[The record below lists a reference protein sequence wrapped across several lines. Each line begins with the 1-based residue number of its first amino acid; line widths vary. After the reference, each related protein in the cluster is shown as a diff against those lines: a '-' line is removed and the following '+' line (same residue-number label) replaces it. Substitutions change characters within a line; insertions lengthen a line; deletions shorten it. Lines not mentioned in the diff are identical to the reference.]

1 MKKILST
8 LLVAAM
14 LLSLVIVASV
24 PAAAAD
30 GMWLAYATASDYALS
45 DSERSSI
52 PGYEYTDDGVRLIP
66 ADWEGQA
73 PFATIQTRDTWN
85 IQDGIYM
92 QVRIDEFSYEAADKW
107 VNFNIWSQP
116 MTEPGVADAETYGYG
131 VQTLFRPEID
141 DKEAGTYKIV
151 FNGKDSYTYYKEGFT
166 RVPYTDE
173 EKAINNDIKIEAK
186 QDENGCITIEFS
198 LTYDGE
204 NYTLLCNGAPV
215 PAEINEYLKEAFPD
229 GQAYVGFSMRNS
241 EQGGTVGCTV
251 TSFGANLDEA
261 TVPAGDDS
269 REPVKYVNEVAEIA
283 SADTVPAG
291 QPAIILT
298 GDMINSAT
306 GKAPSST
313 AGTTVKVNDDFTVH
327 LVETKQNV
335 ASVYLKVKNNVS
347 YSVED
352 FPVAVVLTKNFCTC
366 DYMDEC
372 YATESVDCY
381 VLNGKNITAGE
392 NCRVRE
398 LEMCYD
404 PIIVED
410 GDKAGQYLYF
420 YTDMVE
426 DIIGQEGRINGIQY
440 GFANVKY
447 TEAGRNAFDIEFVAY
462 FRTVE
467 EAEEYVY
474 DYLGLENPNDYGD
487 DEDDTTE
494 EPDVVVTTEEP
505 DVNVTTE
512 APKGGDDDK
521 QPAKSGCGS
530 VVGTSVVAI
539 VAVAAACG
547 FVAFK
552 KKED

>member
-30 GMWLAYATASDYALS
+30 GMWLVYATASDYVLP
-45 DSERSSI
+45 DSERSSV
-52 PGYEYTDDGVRLIP
+52 PGYEYTDDGVRVIP
-66 ADWEGQA
+66 ADWDGQV
-73 PFATIQTRDTWN
+73 PFATVQTRDAWN

-92 QVRIDEFSYEAADKW
+92 QVRIDEFSYEADDKW
-107 VNFNIWSQP
+107 FNFNIWSQP
-116 MTEPGVADAETYGYG
+116 MMEPGVDDVATYGYG
-131 VQTLFRPEID
+131 VQTLFRPSVD
-141 DKEAGTYKIV
+141 DAEAGTYKLV
-151 FNGKDSYTYYKEGFT
+151 FSGRSGYTYYKDGFT
-166 RVPYTDE
+166 RIEYTSE
-173 EKAINNDIKIEAK
+173 EKAANADISIEAK
-186 QDENGCITIEFS
+186 QDENGCITLEFS

-204 NYTLLCNGAPV
+204 NYTLLCNGEPA
-215 PAEINEYLKEAFPD
+215 PAEINAYLKEAFPD

-241 EQGGTVGCTV
+241 KMGGTASCTV
-251 TSFGANLDEA
+251 TYFGANIDEA
-261 TVPAGDDS
+261 TVPEGDDS
-269 REPVKYVNEVAEIA
+269 REPVKYVNEVAEIV

-298 GDMINSAT
+298 GDMLNTAT

-313 AGTTVKVNDDFTVH
+313 AGTTVKVNDDFTIHV
-327 LVETKQNV
+327 VETKQTV
-335 ASVYLKVKNNVS
+335 ASVDIKVKNDVS
-347 YSVED
+347 YAIED
-352 FPVAVVLTKNFCTC
+352 FPVAIVLTKNFCTC
-366 DYMDEC
+366 EYADEC
-372 YATESVDCY
+372 YATESVNGY
-381 VLNGKNITAGE
+381 ALNGSNISASMA
-392 NCRVRE
+392 NRIPE

-426 DIIGQEGRINGIQY
+426 DLMGQEGRINAVRYDFNGIR
-440 GFANVKY
+440 Y
-447 TEAGRNAFDIEFVAY
+447 TEAGRNALDIEFVAF

-467 EAEEYVY
+467 EAENYVY

-487 DEDDTTE
+487 YDD
-494 EPDVVVTTEEP
+494 DTTEEP

-512 APKGGDDDK
+512 APKGGDDNK